1 MKSKLIIAV
10 LFLSVCQSANAGGDL
25 TNLQG
30 IGMARTYTAIARGI
44 NSVGINPANLGYPD
58 KGTVTFNLINFGT
71 NVGSDLIDLDLY
83 EKYFTGDKNGDPVF
97 LNDADKRKIL
107 EVFPSGLA
115 QTGFNFEIRLLSLS
129 YQHSKV
135 GGFVVSVI
143 ERTGVNFLMPKDY
156 LQFLLYGNP
165 LGSRYDFSKT
175 YFNSMWY
182 REYSLSYG
190 RRIPRFVF
198 MKSMTAGIAIKMIHG
213 YGFAELSR
221 NNTHFTT
228 DANAKISGRVDYQTK
243 FAGVDILKEESGA
256 MYSPFPKPAGS
267 GYGIDVGVSGF
278 VNNELSIGIALT
290 DVGAIS
296 WKQNTYENSGSA
308 SLDFD
313 DPRTAQEQFDDL
325 DTLMNGTNKPIKNFS
340 SGLPTVMRIG
350 AAYQFD
356 KAPFISSFPGE
367 LLLGFDYNQGFNNLA
382 GNTTK
387 PRLSFGVEY
396 KPWKWLPLRTG
407 ISLGGVDGFNMGFG
421 FGILFSF
428 MDIEFASENF
438 DAAIS
443 PRSINR
449 VSFAFGMK
457 IRI

>member
-1 MKSKLIIAV
+1 MRAIFIFAV
-10 LFLSVCQSANAGGDL
+10 IFLTVFQSANAGGDL

-58 KGTVTFNLINFGT
+58 KGTVTFNLLNFGT
-71 NVGSDLIDLDLY
+71 KVGSDLIDLDLY

-97 LNDADKRKIL
+97 LKDADKRKIL
-107 EVFPSGLA
+107 EVYPSGLA
-115 QTGFNFEIRLLSLS
+115 QTGFNFEFKLLSFS
-129 YQHSKV
+129 YQHSTV

-156 LQFLLYGNP
+156 VQFLLYGNP

-190 RRIPRFVF
+190 RRIPRFIF
-198 MKSMTAGIAIKMIHG
+198 MKSMTAGFSIKMIHG
-213 YGFAELSR
+213 FGFAELSR

-228 DANAKISGRVDYQTK
+228 DANAKIAGRVDYQAK
-243 FAGVDILKEESGA
+243 FAGLDLLREESDVE
-256 MYSPFPKPAGS
+256 YSPFPKPAGS
-267 GYGIDVGVSGF
+267 GYGIDLGISGF

-290 DVGAIS
+290 DVGAIM
-296 WKQNTYENSGSA
+296 WKQNTYENSGNA
-308 SLDFD
+308 AFDFD
-313 DPRTAQEQFDDL
+313 DPRTAQEQLNNL
-325 DTLMNGTNKPIKNFS
+325 DTLLNGTNKPIKNFS
-340 SGLPTVMRIG
+340 SGLPTVLRIG

-356 KAPFISSFPGE
+356 KAPFINKFPGE
-367 LLLGFDYNQGFNNLA
+367 LLLALDYNQGFNNLA

-387 PRLSFGVEY
+387 PRFSLGVEY

-407 ISLGGVDGFNMGFG
+407 VSLGGVDGFNMGFG

-428 MDIEFASENF
+428 MDIEFATENF

-443 PRSINR
+443 PRSISR
-449 VSFAFGMK
+449 ASFAFGMK

>member
-1 MKSKLIIAV
+1 MRAKIIIAV
-10 LFLSVCQSANAGGDL
+10 IILTVYQSANAGGDL

-58 KGTVTFNLINFGT
+58 KGTVTFNLLNFGT
-71 NVGSDLIDLDLY
+71 KVGSDLIDLDLY
-83 EKYFTGDKNGDPVF
+83 EKYFTGDKNGDPIF
-97 LNDADKRKIL
+97 LKDADKRKIL

-115 QTGFNFEIRLLSLS
+115 QTGFNFEFKLLSFS
-129 YQHSKV
+129 YQHSTV

-156 LQFLLYGNP
+156 VQFLLYGNP

-190 RRIPRFVF
+190 RRIPRFIF
-198 MKSMTAGIAIKMIHG
+198 MKSMAAGISVKMIHG
-213 YGFAELSR
+213 FGFAELSR

-228 DANAKISGRVDYQTK
+228 DANAKIAGRVDYQAK
-243 FAGVDILKEESGA
+243 FAGLDLLKEESDVQ
-256 MYSPFPKPAGS
+256 YSPFPKPAGS
-267 GYGIDVGVSGF
+267 GYGIDLGISGF

-290 DVGAIS
+290 DVGAIT
-296 WKQNTYENSGSA
+296 WKQNTYENSGNGEF
-308 SLDFD
+308 DFD
-313 DPRTAQEQFDDL
+313 DPRTAQEQLDNL
-325 DTLMNGTNKPIKNFS
+325 DTLLNGTNKPIKNFS
-340 SGLPTVMRIG
+340 SGLPTVLRIG

-356 KAPFISSFPGE
+356 KAPFISNFPGE
-367 LLLGFDYNQGFNNLA
+367 LLLALDYNQGFNNLA

-387 PRLSFGVEY
+387 PRFSLGVEY

-407 ISLGGVDGFNMGFG
+407 VSLGGVDGFNMGFG

-428 MDIEFASENF
+428 MDIEFATENF

-443 PRSINR
+443 PRSISR
-449 VSFAFGMK
+449 ASFAFGMK